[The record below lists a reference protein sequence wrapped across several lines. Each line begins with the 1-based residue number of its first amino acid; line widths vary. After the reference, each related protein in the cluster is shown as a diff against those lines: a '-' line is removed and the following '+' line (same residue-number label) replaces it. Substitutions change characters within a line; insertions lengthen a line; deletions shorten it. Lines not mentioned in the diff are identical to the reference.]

1 MRCDLVVCARS
12 SLVLPDAYTKSAHIS
27 THTSFDIKTV
37 TITRPPAKTLSD
49 EDVPSGVPAKKA
61 AAAVATGLRLRG
73 GGESAI
79 ATLLEENPLLP
90 YLCGSLVAAGAGVA
104 AWCYYNQDPLVRECS

>member
-1 MRCDLVVCARS
+1 MGRIIILLA
-12 SLVLPDAYTKSAHIS
+12 LAALAA
-27 THTSFDIKTV
+27 
-37 TITRPPAKTLSD
+37 PALAL
-49 EDVPSGVPAKKA
+49 PSGVPAKKA

-104 AWCYYNQDPLVRECS
+104 AWFYYNQDPGEACSNAWTAGARRGN